1 MAFQVPFSNPP
12 ASPTEPAINPTAY
25 GKGSFVVYWMINFFG
40 MSALG
45 LSCENVAMALG
56 QPWTAMWLIFWVIAN
71 VSTGFYSLD
80 LTPHLYY
87 YGYAFPL
94 HHGTF

>member
-1 MAFQVPFSNPP
+1 
-12 ASPTEPAINPTAY
+12 
-25 GKGSFVVYWMINFFG
+25 MINFLG

-45 LSCENVAMALG
+45 LACENVAMALG
-56 QPWTAMWLIFWVIAN
+56 QPWVAMWLIFWVIAN

-80 LTPHLYY
+80 LTPHFYY

-94 HHGTF
+94 HNGMSSSTSLLLGVKKQGNAHY